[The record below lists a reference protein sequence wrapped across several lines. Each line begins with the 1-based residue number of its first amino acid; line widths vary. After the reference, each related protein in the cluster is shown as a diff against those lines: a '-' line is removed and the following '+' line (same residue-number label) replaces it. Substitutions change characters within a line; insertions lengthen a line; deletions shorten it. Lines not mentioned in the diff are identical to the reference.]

1 MKPRPSHLGIALAL
15 VLAMAVHG
23 RAQFFA
29 RRIVVSAA
37 RSSMISGQQMPLA
50 ALARDE
56 NGATSSEGFEWGS
69 SDEGVASVDRSGVVT
84 ARGIG
89 MTDVWVTMDGAWT
102 SMRVQ
107 VLPARVEIRG
117 GAAEAFAGVNLQ
129 FTAVAIDISGAEIPH
144 TDLEWDVA
152 GPNGFYTNTAYISD
166 NGLLYTE
173 AAGPVTVRATLNF
186 WGSTAGQVERLV
198 TSREVVIRRRQE
210 FRLTRL
216 LATDP
221 VERAFEFLPDDS
233 PNLAANDAG
242 QLVVIAPLDGV
253 TSGLMRYDNGSMN
266 LLASAGTPGV
276 FTKSIVWGFE
286 GAAIDSNGRVLSK
299 ANTRGNYSS
308 LILASAAGS
317 SVVLAEGQTQGTFQA
332 IRNFTVT
339 RYSLNDRGDIVFRGT
354 YDQPGGP
361 WDRDGIFKLA
371 DGELRV
377 VWGVTLPLAEFPD
390 GYDLGVD
397 GNGVGYFMVRR
408 DSTRALYRAD
418 GSSAPQKV
426 LMSGDSLGGSTVG
439 RISDLAIAPNGTLA
453 FRVDLDN
460 GVSGPVLHDT
470 AGNLTMLPTQ
480 GFDRVTSVNDSA
492 QVVFNGSVGDGW
504 GFVLWDGDTT
514 RSLISWDDS
523 LDGGKVRDFRDA
535 IITPNGTVY
544 AAVSTTLNGF
554 IVLETGSNRVLFKGG
569 DRFNL
574 RANLN
579 FLGFVPGALSGP
591 PYVYAGG
598 DPASVFGVSASDLIP
613 VWKTG
618 DEVVGG
624 NLNSAVRSPRGDL
637 YLAAGSGVFRN
648 QPLTETLLPYPST
661 FTLDLFRTFSL
672 YWTESWFDG
681 SNYLAAN
688 DTGTVVW
695 RAWSDEQSRLVS
707 MQNGRLSMLASFGG
721 EDQTQAP
728 SGGSFD
734 YLMSGGGR
742 ASALA
747 LDESGRVMIVT
758 SVRNGPDGI
767 FVYENGHW
775 QTAALFGE
783 TRVGGGTVGWV
794 DGLRAVGGKFFA
806 LMGMETGGAVLAEY
820 VNQQWQTVIRT
831 GDTMPNGAEIFWVDR
846 NFDVNTRGDI
856 AFVLNTN
863 GGTEVALRTSD
874 GTLRTVYRTGEA
886 TAEGD
891 YFWPWQSFDIDLRDD
906 GSLYFIGIDLFDRNV
921 MYHAEP
927 LF

>member
-1 MKPRPSHLGIALAL
+1 
-15 VLAMAVHG
+15 
-23 RAQFFA
+23 
-29 RRIVVSAA
+29 
-37 RSSMISGQQMPLA
+37 MISGQQMPLV

-69 SDEGVASVDRSGVVT
+69 FDEGVATVDRSGVVT

-89 MTDVWVTMDGAWT
+89 TADVWVTMDEAWT

-117 GAAEAFAGVNLQ
+117 GAAEAFAGDNLQ
-129 FTAVAIDISGAEIPH
+129 FTAVAIDINGADIPQ
-144 TDLEWDVA
+144 TKFEWDVA

-166 NGLLYTE
+166 NGLLYTK
-173 AAGPVTVRATLNF
+173 AAARVTVKATLNF
-186 WGSTAGQVERLV
+186 WGSAGGQVERLV
-198 TSREVVIRRRQE
+198 TSREVLIRRRQE

-221 VERAFEFLPDDS
+221 VERTFEFLPNDY

-253 TSGLMRYDNGSMN
+253 TSGLMRYDNGRMD

-308 LILASAAGS
+308 LILASSAGS
-317 SVVLAEGQTQGTFQA
+317 SVVLAEGQTQGAFQS

-339 RYSLNDRGDIVFRGT
+339 RNSLNDRGDIVFRGT
-354 YDQPGGP
+354 YDQSGGP
-361 WDRDGIFKLA
+361 RDLDGIFKLS

-377 VWGVTLPLAEFPD
+377 VWGITLPLAEFPD
-390 GYDLGVD
+390 GYDIDYDLGVD
-397 GNGVGYFMVRR
+397 GNGVAYFMARR
-408 DSTRALYRAD
+408 DSTRAIYRAD
-418 GSSAPQKV
+418 GLSAPQKL
-426 LMSGDSLGGSTVG
+426 LMSGDSLGDSTVG

-460 GVSGPVLHDT
+460 GVRGPVLYDT
-470 AGNLTMLPTQ
+470 AGNIKMLETQ
-480 GFDRVTSVNDSA
+480 GLDRVTSVNDSG
-492 QVVFNGSVGDGW
+492 QVVFNGSVGEGW
-504 GFVLWDGDTT
+504 GFIMWDGNATSSLILWDEG
-514 RSLISWDDS
+514 
-523 LDGGKVRDFRDA
+523 LDGGNVRDFRDA
-535 IITPNGTVY
+535 IITPSGTVY
-544 AAVSTTLNGF
+544 AAVSTALNGF

-591 PYVYAGG
+591 PYVYTGG
-598 DPASVFGVSASDLIP
+598 DPTSVFEVSSSDLIP

-618 DEVVGG
+618 DEPVGG

-637 YLAAGSGVFRN
+637 YLAGGSGVFRQ
-648 QPLTETLLPYPST
+648 QPSIETIVQYPSS
-661 FTLDLFRTFSL
+661 FTLDLFRTFNL

-688 DTGTVVW
+688 DAGMVVW

-721 EDQTQAP
+721 GDQTQAP

-734 YLMSGGGR
+734 YLISSGGR
-742 ASALA
+742 ASAIA
-747 LDESGRVMIVT
+747 LDESGRVMIVA
-758 SVRNGPDGI
+758 SVRNGSDGI
-767 FVYENGHW
+767 FLYENGQW

-783 TRVGGGTVGWV
+783 TQVGGGTMGWV
-794 DGLRAVGGKFFA
+794 DGLRAVGGRFFA

-820 VNQQWQTVIRT
+820 VNQQWQTIIRT
-831 GDTMPNGAEIFWVDR
+831 GDTMPNGAQIFWVDR
-846 NFDVNTRGDI
+846 NFDVNARGDI

-863 GGTEVALRTSD
+863 GGTEVTLRTSD

-891 YFWPWQSFDIDLRDD
+891 YFWPRQSFDIDLRDD

-921 MYHAEP
+921 MYRAEP